1 MIESNKNLLLKD
13 LSSRLPYGVKV
24 YDIKSSINSSFMNLN
39 HVNGIGEV
47 FISYKLECR
56 TAPIEDVKPYLFP
69 LSSMTEEQKKQ
80 LQELYF
86 DYIPDEI
93 FNNTEFVYHYDC
105 IHLIDWLNAN
115 HFDYR
120 NLINKNLA
128 IDCTNL
134 NIY

>member
-13 LSSRLPYGVKV
+13 LSARLPYGVKV
-24 YDIKSSINSSFMNLN
+24 YDIKSGINSSFMNLN
-39 HVNGIGEV
+39 HVNGVGEV

-56 TAPIEDVKPYLFP
+56 TALIEDVKPYLFP

-93 FNNTEFVYHYDC
+93 FNDTEFVYHYDC